1 MIYKQDLIGLKK
13 LLLPAVLWL
22 EVYAVEKINIENQ
35 RFNIFMYLC

>member
-1 MIYKQDLIGLKK
+1 MIFKQDLSGLKQ
-13 LLLPAVLWL
+13 LRLPAFLWL